1 MTAPPITLK
10 DPLGCAAVEALQTA
24 RWECAELLSR
34 RPALLAAD
42 LLRAHATE
50 LATSPVASDQ
60 VLSLALEMAAR
71 NLEAGSAPVDEAGL
85 FLAADSDGAAEA
97 RERLRSLVLQQPP
110 APNSIDV
117 VGELERRL
125 ADRRLTPVAL
135 SRRLAAEASLQQ
147 ALWDDPRIPAANSVR
162 LAMLRS
168 IPKLAQRAADLE
180 GDPGRAC
187 RNATPYVGTSWRR
200 TVVGTPRAKSS
211 TASSPLRWSSQKT
224 GWLLLIGLLVVALIA
239 TAMPIGMASPY

>member
-1 MTAPPITLK
+1 MTASPITPK
-10 DPLGCAAVEALQTA
+10 DPLACAAVEALRAA

-34 RPALLAAD
+34 RPSLLAAD

-50 LATSPVASDQ
+50 LATSPVARDQ
-60 VLSLALEMAAR
+60 VLSRALEMAAR
-71 NLEAGSAPVDEAGL
+71 NLEAGYAPVDEAGL

-97 RERLRSLVLQQPP
+97 RERLRTLVLQQSP
-110 APNSIDV
+110 APNTIDV

-125 ADRRLTPVAL
+125 ADRRLTPIAL
-135 SRRLAAEASLQQ
+135 SRRLAAEASLQA

-180 GDPGRAC
+180 GDPKPVC
-187 RNATPYVGTSWRR
+187 RNVTPRIGAPGRRATVGTHR
-200 TVVGTPRAKSS
+200 TKSS
-211 TASSPLRWSSQKT
+211 MASSPLGWSSQKT